1 MTQPNTF
8 IVTTND
14 LDTRDVYASAFTT
27 YEAAKEYALKE
38 VETFGMEYEE
48 VDNSTRG
55 VWHDNDYEVFQIEI
69 HETFMDNKMQKRVDN

>member
-14 LDTRDVYASAFTT
+14 LYTREVYASAFTT
-27 YEAAKEYALKE
+27 YEAAKQYALSE
-38 VETFGMEYEE
+38 VASWDREDEE

-55 VWHDNDYEVFQIEI
+55 VWHDNDYELFQVEI
-69 HETFMDNKMQKRVDN
+69 HETFINNQLQ

>member
-14 LDTRDVYASAFTT
+14 LDTREVYASAFTT
-27 YEAAKEYALKE
+27 YEAAKAYALKE
-38 VETFGMEYEE
+38 VGTWELDDEY

-55 VWHDNDYEVFQIEI
+55 LWHDNDYELFQIEI
-69 HETFMDNKMQKRVDN
+69 HETFMDNQM